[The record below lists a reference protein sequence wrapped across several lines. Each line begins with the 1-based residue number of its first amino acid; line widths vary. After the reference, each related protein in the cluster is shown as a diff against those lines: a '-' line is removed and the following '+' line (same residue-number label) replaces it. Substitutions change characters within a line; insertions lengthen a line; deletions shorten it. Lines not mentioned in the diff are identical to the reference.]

1 MPRTPARITQ
11 ADIARAL
18 RAVVAAG
25 VRARVEVAPDG
36 TIVIIPMEP
45 GEGRRESTGQPP
57 AALDDG
63 PGRPLC

>member
-18 RAVVAAG
+18 RAVAAAG

-36 TIVIIPMEP
+36 TIAIIPLDAGEP
-45 GEGRRESTGQPP
+45 APTSAAAAPP
-57 AALDDG
+57 LDDT